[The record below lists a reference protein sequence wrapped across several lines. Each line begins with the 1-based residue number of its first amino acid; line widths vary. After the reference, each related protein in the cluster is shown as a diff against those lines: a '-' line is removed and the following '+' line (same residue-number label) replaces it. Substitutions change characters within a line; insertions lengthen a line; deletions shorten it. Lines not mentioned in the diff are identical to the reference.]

1 MVEKYNGVIA
11 VISLVGDRESRL
23 RTAIKA
29 LHRAFGADHVW
40 SELEGLFYIDKDG
53 GALNVAQVL
62 SKAVEATSA
71 DQIITFNVS
80 DVDGVALNKI
90 KDKSLHG
97 LANVRVDPSLLNM
110 A

>member
-1 MVEKYNGVIA
+1 MAEKSDGVIA
-11 VISLVGDRESRL
+11 VISLAGDREGRL
-23 RTAIKA
+23 RKAIAA
-29 LHRAFGADHVW
+29 LYQTFGSDRVW
-40 SELEGLFYIDKDG
+40 SELEGFFFIHEDG